1 MTLTQEQIDRA
12 NALQWFHALEFGSH
26 QTVGRFASTTPPN
39 VTLFGVLD
47 LLAGIDV
54 KGLRCLDV
62 GPAHG
67 LISFGLALKGAQVS
81 AIDVVSPESPQINL
95 AQEIYGVNIDRR
107 SPVSLETSPTVFEPG
122 TFDLIVCAGVMYHLL
137 NPADTFFRLR
147 PLLKRNGLLVME
159 TAYAKD
165 REDPVLVLNSETGTD
180 KQPTTYFLASG
191 SAIRGLAKLAC
202 FDVLGTR
209 ESSPSRFALAGR
221 AVLPEEVKDRAEHCI
236 AMHDKGFEDPLFRLA
251 ALNSVPESTIG
262 FHAEPGHK
270 KIDVKTYI
278 PDFPSH
284 PKQIV
289 NPVGIPISGQG
300 VTYRKS

>member
-1 MTLTQEQIDRA
+1 MNPSPEQIERA
-12 NALQWFHALEFGSH
+12 NALSWFHALEFGSH
-26 QTVGRFASTTPPN
+26 QTVGRFASTNPPN
-39 VTLFGVLD
+39 VTLYGVLD
-47 LLAGIDV
+47 LLADIDV
-54 KGLRCLDV
+54 TGLRCLDV
-62 GPAHG
+62 GAAHG
-67 LISFGLALKGAQVS
+67 LISFGLALKGAHVS
-81 AIDVVSPESPQINL
+81 AIDVVSPKSPQIEL

-107 SPVSLETSPTVFEPG
+107 SPVPLENSPNVFEPG

-137 NPADTFFRLR
+137 NPADAFFRLR

-165 REDPVLVLNSETGTD
+165 REDPVLVLNSETGID
-180 KQPTTYFLASG
+180 RQPTTYFLASA

-202 FDVLGTR
+202 FDVLATR
-209 ESSPSRFALAGR
+209 ETSPSRFALAGR
-221 AVLPEEVKDRAEHCI
+221 AVMPDEVRDRAAPCI
-236 AMHDKGFEDPLFRLA
+236 AMHDKGFEDPSFQLK
-251 ALNSVPESTIG
+251 ALNSAGESKIA

-270 KIDVKTYI
+270 KLDVKTYV

-289 NPVGIPISGQG
+289 NPLGIPITGQG